1 MKLSEKTKNLLW
13 GLFAVAMVGYF
24 AYLML
29 FNPFEHIED
38 RNGEANTAI
47 ATITN
52 SEIIEQEMPSR
63 GMSRSKSD
71 FSIGGWQLG
80 DVKFHSNKFSGI
92 MPLLGAD
99 IMFSSNYQINLY
111 NYQIHSG
118 NFRLYVLLDDKIID
132 VLEPQEDST
141 YYLGDIKGYLTVVA
155 VGESA
160 DFQFEM
166 THTEYN
172 EYYHFSF
179 EGSTLD

>member
-1 MKLSEKTKNLLW
+1 MNKEKLEKIGFGIMGILVVVFCVYN
-13 GLFAVAMVGYF
+13 FIM
-24 AYLML
+24 
-29 FNPFEHIED
+29 NPFEHIED
-38 RNGEANTAI
+38 RNGANNTNI
-47 ATITN
+47 AVITN
-52 SEIIEQEMPSR
+52 SEIIEDEMPSK
-63 GMSRSKSD
+63 GMGRSKTD
-71 FSIGGWQLG
+71 FEIGGWQLG
-80 DVKFHSNKFSGI
+80 GIKFSSKKFSGVEA
-92 MPLLGAD
+92 LLGTD
-99 IMFSSNYQINLY
+99 ILFSTGMYLNIYNLEV
-111 NYQIHSG
+111 NEG